1 MNTEIDDGA
10 LLQLLPWYLN
20 GTLEGEEL
28 AVVEALLLR
37 SAEAREELEVLRRL
51 AAAVREQEKVHSAGQ
66 TPPFELGWARLQRSL
81 QQEQPALPKRDWWRP
96 GLAVAAALV
105 LALQVGILT
114 RPAQTDSDWRM
125 LSGGQEQVLSGG
137 YRVQLRFVEHAQ
149 WQQIRALLLELDAV
163 LVDGP
168 SALGVVQVHVPAD
181 QRFADGQAL
190 LRWLQQQAVVQ
201 HAALLARAQP

>member
-1 MNTEIDDGA
+1 M
-10 LLQLLPWYLN
+10 
-20 GTLEGEEL
+20 
-28 AVVEALLLR
+28 V
-37 SAEAREELEVLRRL
+37 
-51 AAAVREQEKVHSAGQ
+51 
-66 TPPFELGWARLQRSL
+66 
-81 QQEQPALPKRDWWRP
+81 
-96 GLAVAAALV
+96 
-105 LALQVGILT
+105 ALQVGILT

-168 SALGVVQVHVPAD
+168 SALGMVQVHVPAD